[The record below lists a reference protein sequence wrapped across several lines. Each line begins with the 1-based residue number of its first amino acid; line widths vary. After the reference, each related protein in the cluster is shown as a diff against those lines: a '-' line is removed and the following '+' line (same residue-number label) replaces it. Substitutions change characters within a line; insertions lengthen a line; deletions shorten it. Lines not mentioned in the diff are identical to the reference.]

1 MTRPIDEQLLAFLE
15 GRLPEPEREHL
26 LARLDQDPSLA
37 AELRTAASGLAALE
51 PVGAIPQDQGRRS
64 MRRGGGGVSPWWAVA
79 AAAATLLVAVP
90 VTRWLSTRPAEPRPQ
105 AALPALAMAPQPEPG
120 FLLVLHGRWPDAE
133 TVAAEERTRRATE
146 YWAWTDSLAG
156 AATLM
161 AAGDLRWEAGTRLG
175 PNGSEMMVA
184 DASVESPDFL
194 VGMFAIRA
202 DSYEQAMAI
211 ARACPHL
218 RYGGSVSVRRAARG
232 VVTTAIAMAEPTPR

>member
-1 MTRPIDEQLLAFLE
+1 MTRPNDEQLLAFLE
-15 GRLPEPEREHL
+15 GRLPEPEQEHL
-26 LARLDQDPSLA
+26 LAQLDRDATLA
-37 AELRTAASGLAALE
+37 TELRDAARGLAALE
-51 PVGAIPQDQGRRS
+51 PVGTIPAEAGSRS
-64 MRRGGGGVSPWWAVA
+64 VRVAGTGISPWWAVA
-79 AAAATLLVAVP
+79 AIAATLLVAVP
-90 VTRWLSTRPAEPRPQ
+90 ATRWLSMQNGEERPQ
-105 AALPALAMAPQPEPG
+105 ATLPPLAMAPQPEPG
-120 FLLVLHGRWPDAE
+120 FVLVLHGRWPDAA

-161 AAGDLRWEAGTRLG
+161 AAGDLRWEPGTRLG
-175 PNGSEMMVA
+175 PNGSTVTVA
-184 DASVESPDFL
+184 DAAVESPDFL

-232 VVTTAIAMAEPTPR
+232 VVTTAIAMADDTGR